1 MNRKTLVKYL
11 DVTLVQ
17 TLTTLEDVQHHLTD
31 AKQYKYRSVI
41 GPRCWI
47 PMYAAALKG
56 SHVLLGSECCDTNG
70 SDNNHIKCYTA
81 TSNIKLGCSEVDMV
95 MNIGYF
101 NSGLDEKVIEDIR
114 SVRKAIGH
122 ATLKCAIEV
131 SLFREADAVRAAKL
145 AEQGGAD
152 FIKTGTWDA
161 PCPTT
166 LRQVQCLRAALKPQT
181 KLDVAM
187 FDGSLSQLE
196 EMVQAGA
203 NCFGVTPERAR
214 TLWKE
219 AEP

>member
-1 MNRKTLVKYL
+1 
-11 DVTLVQ
+11 
-17 TLTTLEDVQHHLTD
+17 
-31 AKQYKYRSVI
+31 
-41 GPRCWI
+41 
-47 PMYAAALKG
+47 MYAAALKEAMFCLAA
-56 SHVLLGSECCDTNG
+56 SVVDTNG

-131 SLFREADAVRAAKL
+131 SLFSEADAVRAAKL
-145 AEQGGAD
+145 AEQGGGGLY
-152 FIKTGTWDA
+152 KTGTWDA

>member
-1 MNRKTLVKYL
+1 M
-11 DVTLVQ
+11 
-17 TLTTLEDVQHHLTD
+17 
-31 AKQYKYRSVI
+31 
-41 GPRCWI
+41 
-47 PMYAAALKG
+47 
-56 SHVLLGSECCDTNG
+56 
-70 SDNNHIKCYTA
+70 
-81 TSNIKLGCSEVDMV
+81 
-95 MNIGYF
+95 
-101 NSGLDEKVIEDIR
+101 
-114 SVRKAIGH
+114 
-122 ATLKCAIEV
+122 
-131 SLFREADAVRAAKL
+131 RAAKL